1 MKSKNLKPILL
12 SVGVITMSLAV
23 NFAFAWTE
31 PAGAPPTGNVSAP
44 VNVSSTGQTKAGAL
58 TVQGNFTSPIFY
70 DGNDSNYYVNPAGQT
85 ILAGSVGIGTGITT
99 PTNTLQVKDLI
110 NFPNSVQ
117 GTFLGYQAGNVNTGT
132 YNTFVGY
139 QAGLANTSGYWNTA
153 NGWSSLYSN
162 TIGYQN
168 TANGYKSLYS
178 NTTGIENTAI
188 GILSLSSNTT
198 GNYNTAIGSASLS
211 SNTTGNSNIAIGR
224 YTLTANTAGN
234 YNTAIGHHSL
244 TANTIGNDNTA
255 IGYLSLLS
263 NTTGYSNTAN
273 GTRALRTASTGYE
286 NTANGADSLS
296 SNTSGHEN
304 TAIGVS
310 ALFSNNIGY
319 QNTALGEYALAT
331 NTTGNG
337 NVALGFSALY
347 NPSSNTTGSGNVA
360 LGSYAGRYET
370 GSNSFYVDNQDRTN
384 TAGDKSKALMYGT
397 FDALPANQT
406 LTINASVNVA
416 GAFTV
421 NGSPVGGGG
430 SYWTQSGTT
439 LYPSTT
445 SWQPLFGST
454 ATSANYPYAAM
465 ISSKG
470 IAGSATGALIG
481 MAGEALSDGT
491 KNASGILGIG
501 KASGAYSGKGI
512 EGAGYVA
519 ASADTAGAYGGY
531 FYADSTHSGGINV
544 GGYGYANYSSNENYG
559 LRGVAVT
566 PSTGATYVTIGAYG
580 KGTTYGSTSA
590 TGIYGRG
597 SVAATGDTAGAYG
610 GIFYSSDTHAGGNN
624 YGIYSHASGGASN
637 YSFYGSNGVLFNWG
651 NVGIGMGRSAPV
663 YALDVIRTVPNVARF
678 TSTGTGASPDVLIV
692 DQDSDNTRAALQI
705 QGNGGSSEV
714 LFASSGGNIGIG
726 TTVPAGALDLGTAT
740 GGRALSWGGTA
751 GNYANIWTTY
761 GSGDIVLA
769 TGMKGTTATADG
781 YLSSAAASQGR
792 AAIRIN
798 AYTGTGGSLH
808 FFTDADAA
816 VAVGGVVTP
825 TERMTIDYLGNVGIG
840 TTTPGQPLSVYTN
853 TDKYALMIGDNIHSN
868 LKIAGTA
875 VGANGYSLLQTW
887 ITNGETAGGN
897 LVFQRDGGNVGIGL
911 GSPGYKLTVNG
922 QPAANGYT
930 AFTNYSDSRLKTN
943 IESLS
948 DGYLDRLMQIRPST
962 FNYNALTGYDEA
974 TRERRVTGLIAQD
987 LRNIFPEMVGTT
999 TINGTEYLDTNLS
1012 ALPLYT
1018 IKAIQEQ
1025 QKEIEYLKAE
1035 IEQLKSKIK

>member
-1 MKSKNLKPILL
+1 MTSKSLKPILL

-31 PAGAPPTGNVSAP
+31 PAGAPPSGNVSAP

-58 TVQGNFTSPIFY
+58 TVQGNFTAPIFY
-70 DGNDSNYYVNPAGQT
+70 DGNDAAYYVNPAGQT

-110 NFPNSVQ
+110 NFPSSTY
-117 GTFLGYQAGNVNTGT
+117 GTFLGYQAGNVNTG
-132 YNTFVGY
+132 NSNSAVGY
-139 QAGLANTSGYWNTA
+139 Q
-153 NGWSSLYSN
+153 SLYSN
-162 TIGYQN
+162 TSGLQNSAVGYQSLYTN
-168 TANGYKSLYS
+168 TTGGSNSALGAFSLYSNTGNYNSALGGSSLFSNTTGGSNSAMGYQSLRSNSTGSYNSALGSYSLYSNSIGHDNSAMGYYSLYSNSTGNLNSAVGSGSLYS
-178 NTTGIENTAI
+178 NTTGGSNSAL
-188 GILSLSSNTT
+188 GYRSLFSNAE
-198 GNYNTAIGSASLS
+198 GNYNSALGRESL
-211 SNTTGNSNIAIGR
+211 
-224 YTLTANTAGN
+224 Y
-234 YNTAIGHHSL
+234 Y
-244 TANTIGNDNTA
+244 
-255 IGYLSLLS
+255 
-263 NTTGYSNTAN
+263 
-273 GTRALRTASTGYE
+273 
-286 NTANGADSLS
+286 
-296 SNTSGHEN
+296 NTSGAQN
-304 TAIGVS
+304 SAVGSGSLNSNSTGSYNS
-310 ALFSNNIGY
+310 ALGSY
-319 QNTALGEYALAT
+319 SLLA
-331 NTTGNG
+331 NATGNN
-337 NVALGFSALY
+337 NVALGYS
-347 NPSSNTTGSGNVA
+347 
-360 LGSYAGRYET
+360 AGRYET
-370 GSNSFYVDNQDRTN
+370 GSNAFYIDNQDRGSSVN
-384 TAGDKSKALMYGT
+384 DKSKALMYGT
-397 FDALPANQT
+397 FDANPVNQT
-406 LTINASVNVA
+406 LAINANVNVV
-416 GAFTV
+416 GNLTV

-430 SYWTQSGTT
+430 TNYWTQSGTT
-439 LYPSTT
+439 LVPSTT
-445 SWQPLFGST
+445 SWQPMFGST
-454 ATSANYPYAAM
+454 ANSANYPYAAM

-470 IAGSATGALIG
+470 VAGSATGALLGI
-481 MAGEALSDGT
+481 AGEALSDGT